1 MADLDELHRAHIEA
15 LGSCVGSAA
24 WMRCAELLMQSF
36 PTIYAAAKAA
46 QRWTPVAE
54 GLPEPGEE
62 VLICSEDELFAGL
75 RLVVRRIV
83 DADRERWL
91 LDTGIHH
98 REVRN
103 VTAWMKLPP
112 AFDAAG
118 VTTSQ
123 AKQPQ
128 PERAFPLL
136 GYRLSIPWSAL
147 EPHEHV
153 AIRNH
158 GQDLEKLASRGG
170 LSPLEAVAVIQ
181 GLYPREVRGAGQ
193 EWAVQALKKHTT
205 VSHRGSD
212 DA

>member
-1 MADLDELHRAHIEA
+1 MPTLDELHRAHIES
-15 LGSCVGSAA
+15 LGTCVGSAA
-24 WMRCAELLMQSF
+24 WMRCAELLMRSF

-54 GLPEPGEE
+54 GLPDPGED
-62 VLICSEDELFAGL
+62 VLVCNEDDLFAGL
-75 RLVVRRIV
+75 RIVVRRIV
-83 DADRERWL
+83 DADRDRWL
-91 LDTGIHH
+91 LDTGDGL

-112 AFDAAG
+112 EFAAAG

-147 EPHEHV
+147 TPHEHV

-170 LSPLEAVAVIQ
+170 LSPLEALCVIQ
-181 GLYPREVRGAGQ
+181 GLYPREARGAGE
-193 EWAVQALKKHTT
+193 EWAVRALKKLTT
-205 VSHRGSD
+205 VSHRGSN